1 MEQNDTIPAAPEGSV
16 PMPAAPAPVPAPPTG
31 PPATAGASVRRRPR
45 GRTTLIITAA
55 ALLGISGGA
64 AAGYGIQ
71 AERAPTPLAALSQ
84 PGLGYPAKP
93 LAADRAP
100 APLPAAQ
107 DRQVRTDGDLRK
119 LLVDRPKGAK
129 KTLTGKLG
137 LEDGWEPIGD
147 YAEGYYEDPN
157 YMFESLAGF
166 GLRRVAAVTWQQG
179 QHRETYVHL
188 LQFRSGV
195 VLGASA
201 HFDDQ
206 MSYMPGEEEGA
217 GNPGDPIKGS
227 REGRYFLYEVE
238 RKAGYLPAYHAR
250 ALAVRGDIV
259 LDINIHDTV
268 PISKKDIRTL
278 AERQLERL

>member
-1 MEQNDTIPAAPEGSV
+1 M
-16 PMPAAPAPVPAPPTG
+16 
-31 PPATAGASVRRRPR
+31 
-45 GRTTLIITAA
+45 IITAA

-64 AAGYGIQ
+64 AVGYGVQ

-93 LAADRAP
+93 AAADQTP

-129 KTLTGKLG
+129 KLTGKLG
-137 LEDGWEPIGD
+137 IEDGWEPIGQ
-147 YAEGYYEDPN
+147 YAEGFYEDPH
-157 YMFESLAGF
+157 YMFESLAGL
-166 GLRRVAAVTWQQG
+166 GLRRVASAAWQQG
-179 QHRETYVHL
+179 QYRETVVHL
-188 LQFRSGV
+188 IQFRSSD
-195 VLGASA
+195 VLGASD
-201 HFDDQ
+201 HFADQ
-206 MSYMPGEEEGA
+206 MFYMPDKEGA
-217 GNPGDPIKGS
+217 GNPGDPIEGS
-227 REGRYFLYEVE
+227 REGRYFLYKVE

-250 ALAVRGDIV
+250 ALAVRGDIA